1 MYLMST
7 GERFS
12 PHAAW
17 LIAEKYADVTAE
29 KQYAQT
35 FWRDIFTDLALMDT
49 FSKVEFEY
57 PVRSHKTNT
66 IKFID
71 VLWPGVVLIEHKTR
85 GADLDK
91 AEEQAREYL
100 QSLDAVK
107 RPPVLIVSDFARIRI
122 IDTLAGT
129 TVEFTLD
136 SLPDNVHRFEA
147 IIGSRGLGATY
158 QEVTAD
164 TEAANLMANLF
175 VAFEKARY
183 TGHETSVFLV
193 RILFLMFA
201 EDSRM
206 MRRTMFTT
214 YVSSSPEDG
223 TGLGAM
229 LQELFQV
236 LDAPKNDR
244 RASISEELAEFP
256 YINGGLFRETLPLF
270 SFTPEMRA
278 ALISACAYRWDLI
291 SPQIFG
297 SLFQSVRDPETR
309 RQMGEHYTSEINIMR
324 VIGDLFLDEF
334 TRRMLDAWD
343 SPTQLTRLHNELAE
357 YTWLDPACGSGNF
370 LIVAFRRMR
379 SLELRII
386 ARQQELAGKP
396 WQPTLDGSWGLKI
409 HLGQFHGIEID
420 EWSSAIASVGLHLA
434 NHQANLEFE
443 EITGAAPNPFPL
455 LETGHIVH
463 ANALRTDWSE
473 VCPMG
478 EKTFIM
484 GNPPFLG
491 PNFQTK
497 QQKGDTLNVWGKVRG
512 AGLVDFVTN
521 WFVLAGR
528 AISKHGGHAALVTTN
543 SITQGEQPSILWG
556 QLAPLGVK
564 IHFAH
569 RTFAWENDAQGKAA
583 VHVVIV
589 GMTTQTTRGK
599 RHLWSYPDIKGQPIL
614 SKVANINAYLMP
626 APDILV
632 QARTVP
638 LSSETPQMLKGSQP
652 TDAGWLSDISSEE
665 AHQIRESDPVA
676 AKYLRPLV
684 GARELIQGGERWC
697 LWLLEATPTELRS
710 SSEIQRRIR
719 EVTAMRQAS
728 TDPTTRSDATRP
740 WEFQRPRQPTTK
752 YIAVPRVSSES
763 RDYVP
768 IAWLPPEVI
777 LTDAAFAVDKAPLW
791 LFGVLCARPFNVWNK
806 AVSGRLESRV
816 RISNTI
822 TYNNYPFPVLS
833 DEQREK
839 IERAAQ
845 DVLAARDSHPEAS
858 LADLYASSTMPVE
871 LRKAHEKLD
880 KLVLSAYSLRFD
892 ADDSTVLE
900 TLFDRYAE
908 ATEGLLHEAKRTRKR
923 TVTS

>member
-1 MYLMST
+1 MST

-12 PHAAW
+12 PHAAR
-17 LIAEKYADVTAE
+17 LIAEKYADVSAE

-164 TEAANLMANLF
+164 TQAANLMANLF
-175 VAFEKARY
+175 IAFEKAGY

-236 LDAPKNDR
+236 LDVPKAER
-244 RASISEELAEFP
+244 RASISEDLAEFP

-309 RQMGEHYTSEINIMR
+309 RQMGEHYTSETNIMR

-357 YTWLDPACGSGNF
+357 YSWLDPACGSGNF

-396 WQPTLDGSWGLKI
+396 WQPTLDGSWGLKV

-420 EWSSAIASVGLHLA
+420 EWSSAIATVGLQLA

-455 LETGHIVH
+455 SETGHIVH
-463 ANALRTDWSE
+463 ANALRTDWAA

-484 GNPPFLG
+484 GNPPFYGSYLMSKA
-491 PNFQTK
+491 QREDATSI
-497 QQKGDTLNVWGKVRG
+497 WGSVRG
-512 AGLVDFVTN
+512 AGLLDFVAN
-521 WFVLAGR
+521 WYLLSAR
-528 AISKHGGHAALVTTN
+528 YMAAHGGHTALVSTN
-543 SITQGEQPSILWG
+543 SITQGEQPSVLWKE
-556 QLAPLGVK
+556 LYKLGMA
-564 IHFAH
+564 IDFAH
-569 RTFAWENDAQGKAA
+569 ATFSWENDASGQAA
-583 VHVVIV
+583 VHVVII
-589 GMTTQTTRGK
+589 GFSAGRAKGNK
-599 RHLWSYPDIKGQPIL
+599 HLWEYPDIKAQPVRRL
-614 SKVANINAYLMP
+614 VGNINAYLLD
-626 APDILV
+626 APNVLISS
-632 QARTVP
+632 RTRP
-638 LSSETPQMLKGSQP
+638 LSASTPAMDYGSKP
-652 TDAGWLSDISSEE
+652 TDAGHLSDISPAE
-665 AHQIRESDPVA
+665 ASAIRSNDPVA
-676 AKYLRPLV
+676 AKYLRRLI
-684 GARELIQGGERWC
+684 GARELIHNVERWC
-697 LWLLEATPTELRS
+697 LWLPDADPHDLRTSPELSKRLAAVRS
-710 SSEIQRRIR
+710 MR
-719 EVTAMRQAS
+719 EAS
-728 TDPTTRSDATRP
+728 TDAQTKKDASKP
-740 WEFQRPRQPTTK
+740 WEFQKIRQPK
-752 YIAVPRVSSES
+752 SEYLAVPLHSSED

-768 IAWLPPEVI
+768 MAWFGPEVI
-777 LTDAAFAVDKAPLW
+777 ANNAVSVIPDASPTIFGFMSSRPL
-791 LFGVLCARPFNVWNK
+791 NVWNK
-806 AVSGRLESRV
+806 AISGRLESRV
-816 RISNTI
+816 RFSNTI
-822 TYNNYPFPVLS
+822 TYNNFVLPALTPES
-833 DEQREK
+833 QARVD
-839 IERAAQ
+839 
-845 DVLAARDSHPEAS
+845 LAATAVLEARAMYPSNS
-858 LADLYASSTMPVE
+858 LADLYNNESMPTS
-871 LRKAHEKLD
+871 LRKAHESLD
-880 KLVLSAYSLRFD
+880 KAVLQTFGLSPDASDARILEVLFANYS
-892 ADDSTVLE
+892 
-900 TLFDRYAE
+900 E
-908 ATEGLLHEAKRTRKR
+908 ATEGLLHKPKATRKR
-923 TVTS
+923 AVTP